1 MAGEHKC
8 IFCYEA
14 GLPLTV
20 ENVRKQKRFHP
31 RCGTSFLL
39 IVLIL
44 GILVSSIVT
53 WDSLLLRVLLK
64 IITLPI
70 VCSVS
75 YEIIKLAGRC
85 QNPFTRAISAPGM
98 WLQRLTTQ
106 EPDDL
111 GD

>member
-1 MAGEHKC
+1 M
-8 IFCYEA
+8 
-14 GLPLTV
+14 
-20 ENVRKQKRFHP
+20 
-31 RCGTSFLL
+31 
-39 IVLIL
+39 
-44 GILVSSIVT
+44 SSIVT

-106 EPDDL
+106 EPDDRQIEVAITAL
-111 GD
+111 NAVIPEDPNLDSL